1 VTVLE
6 RFDGDDLTSFGD
18 RIRAIAHSAASMEE
32 AAQQVADVLHDG
44 LTDDA
49 GAPALS
55 LVRVYKTHPHGELPP
70 DLRAFADEVAGVRL
84 EPDVRC
90 LTLLATRG
98 ARPEWN
104 DRHRSQ
110 GHKAIPLPS
119 VAFLERL
126 PMVAGLVTELGLD
139 PQDVVRPGRVR
150 VVELSQRTYDV
161 FHVEHALGSPVL
173 PAQDFVSSERI
184 ASAVGFGGVLLT
196 GDFFAVV
203 LFSRVPVNTVVAQQ
217 LRVLSLA
224 VRVALLPFGKRVFA
238 G

>member
-1 VTVLE
+1 MAVLE
-6 RFDGDDLTSFGD
+6 RFDGDDLTTFGD
-18 RIRAIAHSAASMEE
+18 RLRAIAREASSMEE
-32 AAQQVADVLHDG
+32 AAQEVVGVLYDG
-44 LTDDA
+44 LTDES
-49 GAPALS
+49 GAPALA
-55 LVRVYKTHPHGELPP
+55 LARVYKTHPHGALPP

-98 ARPEWN
+98 ARPEWD
-104 DRHRSQ
+104 DRRQSR

-126 PMVAGLVTELGLD
+126 PMVAGLVTELGLH
-139 PQDVVRPGRVR
+139 PEDVVRPGRVR

-161 FHVEHALGSPVL
+161 FHVERAAGSPTL
-173 PAQDFVSSERI
+173 PAQDFVAAEGI

-203 LFSRVPVNTVVAQQ
+203 LFSRAPVDAAVAQQ
-217 LRVLSLA
+217 LRILSLA
-224 VRVALLPFGKRVFA
+224 VRVALLPFGKRVF